1 MNNGHSLLRS
11 LLGAGQNDLSGKVVI
26 LMERNIV
33 SEMSYDDHN
42 CKVAV
47 LPR

>member
-11 LLGAGQNDLSGKVVI
+11 LLGQGQNDLNGKVVI
-26 LMERNIV
+26 LMEHNIV
-33 SEMSYDDHN
+33 FEMSYGDHN
-42 CKVAV
+42 CKVAI